1 MVPLVI
7 LLTSVALSVKYVAHR
22 KTIGLALAIIGLLEM
37 VGFFMFSVT
46 LGYISYRIS
55 YLPRQIILLQGFIT
69 LSGGVVTVFYA
80 KPKKIIKTPTE
91 KIEIKEPISS
101 AIHSRSS
108 LTHLTSAQQRRRKK
122 AAYKEDK
129 RLN

>member
-1 MVPLVI
+1 MSQPVFSVDSAVLIAIIVPVVI
-7 LLTSVALSVKYVAHR
+7 LLTSLVLSLKYVAHR

-91 KIEIKEPISS
+91 NIEIKEPN
-101 AIHSRSS
+101 
-108 LTHLTSAQQRRRKK
+108 Q
-122 AAYKEDK
+122 
-129 RLN
+129 